1 MTPSIHGH
9 EVMRKMIESKQ
20 SYTQSALRI
29 AIGEWF
35 GEGARFHT
43 CSANDMTADE
53 LIAFLAAR
61 EKFSS
66 HDDGFRVDETQ
77 ICEDA

>member
-1 MTPSIHGH
+1 
-9 EVMRKMIESKQ
+9 
-20 SYTQSALRI
+20 
-29 AIGEWF
+29 
-35 GEGARFHT
+35 
-43 CSANDMTADE
+43 MTADE

-61 EKFSS
+61 EKFFS